1 MNFRRSALIVI
12 VVLASVGLADPW
24 SRGAT
29 SQAPIGLPIFQFVN
43 SGSGPLPWN
52 AFSLENAINNT
63 TMLGGPHAASSA
75 TQGVVAYRT
84 NHGDLAM
91 YTQHL
96 NGPAQWTDLSRTN
109 NVPTP
114 AADPVPFFDPEGNV
128 DLLYIDSGG
137 DAILLSKND
146 AISPLWH
153 HLRGDA
159 APIPRDR
166 PFSAER
172 RACIE
177 RSREHSSHRAQRHHC
192 LPHGV
197 ERHRNSA
204 NGMGERKPRAIS
216 DEYSRRRQRNGH
228 RTHHSNHHDD
238 HASQW
243 YNDDQTHE
251 YDNDDQTHEYDN
263 DDQAWRHDH
272 DHDLTHWHDNHKA
285 GRNDN
290 NHNQSNDDYHDNSNH
305 VPYGNSE

>member
-12 VVLASVGLADPW
+12 VVLASVGLAEPW

-29 SQAPIGLPIFQFVN
+29 LQAPIGLPIFQFVN

-96 NGPAQWTDLSRTN
+96 NGPAHWTDLSRTN

-137 DAILLSKND
+137 DAILLRR
-146 AISPLWH
+146 L
-153 HLRGDA
+153 GV
-159 APIPRDR
+159 APVPRDR
-166 PFSAER
+166 PLGAER
-172 RACIE
+172 RSCIE
-177 RSREHSSHRAQRHHC
+177 RTREHSSHRAQCHHC

-204 NGMGERKPRAIS
+204 NGMGEPKSRAIS
-216 DEYSRRRQRNGH
+216 D
-228 RTHHSNHHDD
+228 
-238 HASQW
+238 
-243 YNDDQTHE
+243 
-251 YDNDDQTHEYDN
+251 
-263 DDQAWRHDH
+263 
-272 DHDLTHWHDNHKA
+272 
-285 GRNDN
+285 
-290 NHNQSNDDYHDNSNH
+290 
-305 VPYGNSE
+305 